1 MATVYKQ
8 VDTQE
13 LKNRNIP
20 QALETDKANVNSILN
35 TFVTLFKNKHLS

>member
-8 VDTQE
+8 TNTQE

-20 QALETDKANVNSILN
+20 QASETDKASVNSILN